1 MKRNALAP
9 RWLYQSLINH
19 LKALRGKKVCCL
31 NNWSKQPAVWFL
43 CSWPAVLQHMWEC
56 VVDPSGWLKPYDFKS
71 GIKKYLILKADFSFC
86 LLSPSDELR
95 LGENGGSLHFCKPQI
110 CSSVIGCVLLT
121 INNTLHVNDLRVT
134 VGGGGGGAAVTGRT
148 AAETETTVCESVSTF
163 VSVKLLDIFQE
174 TSEQFPAEFVATR
187 AECFWLTLCLWRPEQ
202 PLKPFIHVFTAAA
215 GFVAWN
221 GISSQEI
228 GTFTAKFVSK

>member
-1 MKRNALAP
+1 MKP
-9 RWLYQSLINH
+9 
-19 LKALRGKKVCCL
+19 
-31 NNWSKQPAVWFL
+31 
-43 CSWPAVLQHMWEC
+43 
-56 VVDPSGWLKPYDFKS
+56 
-71 GIKKYLILKADFSFC
+71 DFSFC

-148 AAETETTVCESVSTF
+148 AAEKESKVCESVSMF

-187 AECFWLTLCLWRPEQ
+187 AECF
-202 PLKPFIHVFTAAA
+202 
-215 GFVAWN
+215 
-221 GISSQEI
+221 
-228 GTFTAKFVSK
+228 